1 MMKKLL
7 ALLIMVTC
15 AAMHAGAQNYID
27 VIRFK
32 NDSIQKGLIIELIPE
47 QTVKL
52 QTRDG
57 QMLEFSMDS
66 VKEITK
72 EIDLTKKSGKKFDMT
87 KVKTKGYRMYLEL
100 FSGIPYGKVKPTDT
114 RYLAFQNNAVRY
126 GLSMINGYQSNPY
139 LYTGLGVGAGYFYDL
154 NDEGVE
160 VPVFTDVRINF
171 SSRQFSPVL
180 VWDVGYV
187 FVLKSKTTLSERSGF
202 FANPGIGFRGYI
214 SRSLSGNF
222 YIGYLLQ
229 ESRDY
234 LELPGTTYSSYQNT
248 VRHYLCMK
256 MGISF

>member
-1 MMKKLL
+1 MKKLL
-7 ALLIMVTC
+7 LLILLLCVG
-15 AAMHAGAQNYID
+15 ASVQVSAQNYID

-32 NDSIQKGLIIELIPE
+32 NDSIQKGYIIELIPA

-66 VKEITK
+66 VKDITK

-114 RYLAFQNNAVRY
+114 HYPAFQNNAVRY
-126 GLSMINGYQSNPY
+126 GLSMINGYQSNAH
-139 LYTGLGVGAGYFYDL
+139 LYTGFGVGAGYFYDL
-154 NDEGVE
+154 SDEGLE
-160 VPVFTDVRINF
+160 VPAFTDVRINF
-171 SSRQFSPVL
+171 TSGQFSPVL

-187 FVLKSKTTLSERSGF
+187 FVLKSKTNLSERSGF
-202 FANPGIGFRGYI
+202 FTNPGIGFRGYI
-214 SRSLSGNF
+214 TRSLSGNF

-248 VRHYLCMK
+248 IRHYLCMK